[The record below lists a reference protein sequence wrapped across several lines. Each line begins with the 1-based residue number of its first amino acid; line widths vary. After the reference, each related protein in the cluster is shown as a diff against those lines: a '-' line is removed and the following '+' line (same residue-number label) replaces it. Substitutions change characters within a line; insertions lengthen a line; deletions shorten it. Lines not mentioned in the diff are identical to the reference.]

1 MNALDTLSPADQAE
15 YEHVKNTLSD
25 RSRGYTVRTTRKVAK
40 AILLD
45 GWWTWNG
52 QFNDP
57 IVKHIGLGVYEVSIK
72 ELEPKPLIP
81 HERA

>member
-1 MNALDTLSPADQAE
+1 MSQGLDILSAAE
-15 YEHVKNTLSD
+15 QVEYHSIT
-25 RSRGYTVRTTRKVAK
+25 SRLGSNPRGHTIRTTRKVAK

-57 IVKHIGLGVYEVSIK
+57 VVKHIGLGVYEVSVK
-72 ELEPKPLIP
+72 ELEPKP
-81 HERA
+81 